1 MKSIQ
6 PAMPLLLAGSL
17 LYQTTV
23 ATLHATVHHAPVAV
37 SYSAHALSETDST
50 IEKVAKLKQLMSSLK
65 QEIYVSKQSS
75 AASLQK
81 FTKALIDGDFTVT
94 QLQLLVQSNA
104 TKKEYELFQKL
115 LFLAYTNAEKDKKLG
130 SMAPQDL
137 NVLVTS
143 ALKSTSSQGANFLGC
158 STGLGVGIPLVI
170 VGVTIGVISLINAT
184 ASKAVVTERYIQ
196 RRADV
201 TTEYLNTIADLDL
214 ENKTFESD
222 IIYYQDE
229 IRELQRQINSGL
241 YSTNDE
247 ELMRQDIR
255 ELEFQISDAVALQK
269 EVKVDVDYY
278 NSKYDADVK
287 QLDQEE
293 LNGLAR
299 VDERKRNAGKQAIA
313 AGIVTG
319 LGAGFVAAGAK
330 DCN

>member
-23 ATLHATVHHAPVAV
+23 ATLHAAVHLAPVAIN
-37 SYSAHALSETDST
+37 YSARALSETDST

-65 QEIYVSKQSS
+65 EEIYVSKQSS

-81 FTKALIDGDFTVT
+81 FTKVLIDGDFTVT

-158 STGLGVGIPLVI
+158 STGLGVGIPLVVI
-170 VGVTIGVISLINAT
+170 GVTLGVISIINAT
-184 ASKAVVTERYIQ
+184 ASKTIVTDKYIQ
-196 RRADV
+196 KRSDV
-201 TTEYLNTIADLDL
+201 TTQYLNQIADLEL

-229 IRELQRQINSGL
+229 IRELQRQINTGL
-241 YSTNDE
+241 YSIDDE

-269 EVKVDVDYY
+269 EVDVDINYY
-278 NSKYDADVK
+278 NKQYDADFNK
-287 QLDQEE
+287 LDQEE
-293 LNGLAR
+293 LNGLNR
-299 VDERKRNAGKQAIA
+299 VDERKRNAGKQAIG
-313 AGIVTG
+313 AGIIAS